1 MPHYVTTRT
10 VRHTPEQMFDL
21 VADVERYPEFVPMC
35 ESLKVRRRTVGV
47 NGSEV
52 LIADMA
58 IGYKMIRESFTSRV
72 ALDRRTSRS
81 SSSMSTVPSATS
93 RTAGAS
99 CRGRAA
105 ATSCSTSITPS
116 APACSRCSRAPSS
129 TRWCARWSRPSR
141 RAPRRSTAMIARR
154 FLAASACWTIA
165 LRGDLRGSWFRRTG
179 CRWRRRSS

>member
-10 VRHTPEQMFDL
+10 VRHAAEQMFDL

-72 ALDRRTSRS
+72 ALDRPNLKILVEYVDGPFSHLENRWTFVPRESGSDVVFDIDYAFRSR
-81 SSSMSTVPSATS
+81 MFQML
-93 RTAGAS
+93 AGAVFDTVV
-99 CRGRAA
+99 RKMVEAFETRAA
-105 ATSCSTSITPS
+105 AIY
-116 APACSRCSRAPSS
+116 R
-129 TRWCARWSRPSR
+129 
-141 RAPRRSTAMIARR
+141 
-154 FLAASACWTIA
+154 
-165 LRGDLRGSWFRRTG
+165 D
-179 CRWRRRSS
+179 